1 MRAAVSAAIVAASVL
16 VVATAAGAAC
26 PPRQTHNCVN
36 LDGVPQISQRI
47 VAGEHIAAPPKAA
60 PQAQSEPGY
69 TGPTVGI
76 SNKARRAPTIG
87 YRWAIN

>member
-1 MRAAVSAAIVAASVL
+1 MRAAVSAAIAAAFVL
-16 VVATAAGAAC
+16 AAGAAGAAC
-26 PPRQTHNCVN
+26 PPRHTGNCVN

-47 VAGEHIAAPPKAA
+47 VAGEHIAVAPKTA

-76 SNKARRAPTIG
+76 SDKVRRAPTIG
-87 YRWAIN
+87 YRWSID